1 MTMTKSTHPL
11 PQAKAARIDAEI
23 SERAHRI
30 SAGNSKPGD
39 VSDLKTLVGKRAA
52 LMLPRSVQ
60 KRLSEHTGSYRVRAR
75 A

>member
-1 MTMTKSTHPL
+1 MTKSINAL

-30 SAGNSKPGD
+30 SAGTSQPND
-39 VSDLKTLVGKRAA
+39 VSDLKTLVGKRAS

-60 KRLSEHTGSYRVRAR
+60 QRLSESTAANYRVRAR